1 MRKSIDKRNFS
12 RIKTSK
18 LFVDYKMKGDISPTT
33 VELVN
38 VAAGG
43 LCFLRKSVVNK
54 GDTLTIKFPFKTQK
68 VLLSGEI
75 LRIDGREVGVR
86 FTSSE
91 NEIKNFVDVFNEEYT
106 GLIKEASRHGG
117 RLTMPGENDDQ
128 NDTDPERIFDIE

>member
-1 MRKSIDKRNFS
+1 MRKSIDKRGFS

-18 LFVDYKMKGDISPTT
+18 LFIDYKMKGDVTPTT

-43 LCFLRKSVVNK
+43 LCFLRNSVVNK
-54 GDTLTIKFPFKTQK
+54 GDALTIKFPFKTQK

-86 FTSSE
+86 FTSSD
-91 NEIKNFVDVFNEEYT
+91 NEIKNFVDVFNDEYA
-106 GLIKEASRHGG
+106 GLIKEASRHGE
-117 RLTMPGENDDQ
+117 RLSMPGEEGDHGKDDS
-128 NDTDPERIFDIE
+128 ERIFDIE